1 MGEGTGNTG
10 GHAHGHSH
18 AHATSENRG
27 RLRVVLVLTATF
39 LVVEV
44 VAGFLSGSLALLAD
58 AGHMLTDVAGLALAL
73 VAVSF
78 ASRGPTPERTYG
90 FQRAE
95 ILAALLNAVVLIGV
109 AGFVLFEAVTRLVKP
124 EPVATGPMLVVA
136 VLGLCVNA
144 AGAFV
149 LHAGAG
155 SSLNMRAAY
164 LEVLADGVASVGVIG
179 AALVVRYTGF
189 LRADP
194 LVSVLIALW
203 VLPRTWKL
211 LQEAVG
217 ILLEGVP
224 DGMRMPDVRA
234 AILAVPGVSAVHD
247 LHVWTLT
254 SGVHVLTVHAIL
266 EKGACHGDVLEA
278 VRTGVEERFH
288 IHHVTVQLEET
299 GCGARSACA

>member
-1 MGEGTGNTG
+1 M
-10 GHAHGHSH
+10 
-18 AHATSENRG
+18 
-27 RLRVVLVLTATF
+27 LVLTATF

-155 SSLNMRAAY
+155 SSLN
-164 LEVLADGVASVGVIG
+164 
-179 AALVVRYTGF
+179 
-189 LRADP
+189 
-194 LVSVLIALW
+194 
-203 VLPRTWKL
+203 
-211 LQEAVG
+211 
-217 ILLEGVP
+217 
-224 DGMRMPDVRA
+224 
-234 AILAVPGVSAVHD
+234 
-247 LHVWTLT
+247 
-254 SGVHVLTVHAIL
+254 
-266 EKGACHGDVLEA
+266 
-278 VRTGVEERFH
+278 
-288 IHHVTVQLEET
+288 
-299 GCGARSACA
+299 